1 MRFFSGKEVQEF
13 RQLDL
18 VLVLHSARIAQGNAS
33 NMVLRVEGIRENR
46 KEFLET
52 IELKNFKCDVSGN
65 IRFYC
70 NDPSQPLI
78 IDLRNSIRVSI
89 SVYSEEYFDLNL
101 HVITYKNLPGS

>member
-13 RQLDL
+13 RQLDV

-33 NMVLRVEGIRENR
+33 NMVLRVEGFRENR

-52 IELKNFKCDVSGN
+52 IELKSFKCDASGN

-70 NDPSQPLI
+70 KDPSQPLI

-89 SVYSEEYFDLNL
+89 SVCSEEYFDLNL
-101 HVITYKNLPGS
+101 HVVTYKSFPGS